1 VANAPFSTCTPETWK
16 LLGKHFCEVQVS
28 CQPNSVVAT
37 LHVFVRVLKYMLNHL
52 KPFIEL
58 TLVDIGKRGTLQWI
72 QVMQSGYQTVGITE

>member
-1 VANAPFSTCTPETWK
+1 VVNAPLFCLDTKSTEAAWQ
-16 LLGKHFCEVQVS
+16 HFCEVQVS